1 MASTMTSR
9 RASMASRRRGFTL
22 LEVMIA
28 MALLVVALAALMGH
42 EAVAVQMS
50 HYSNRVSQAALLAQ
64 GKLLDA
70 EHTLKRD
77 GMEAFDGCEEGD
89 FRAEGYRDFK
99 WKLCGYKL
107 EFAEGSSEALTEQLL
122 SMLGG
127 MGIPGLGGGG
137 GDEGDTSGGTDPAAD
152 RLGKMA
158 GQMGMALGAIPT
170 FITQLEDKVR
180 KVRLE
185 VTWTDAVDER
195 VLLIERFMTTLGTD
209 PDNGPPPLDGAGEI
223 VPQL

>member
-1 MASTMTSR
+1 MASL
-9 RASMASRRRGFTL
+9 RARMASRRRRGFTL

-50 HYSNRVSQAALLAQ
+50 HFSNRVSQAALLAQ
-64 GKLLDA
+64 GKLLDV
-70 EHTLKRD
+70 ENELKRD

-99 WKLCGYKL
+99 WKVCGFKL
-107 EFAEGSSEALTEQLL
+107 EFAEGSSEALAEQLL

-127 MGIPGLGGGG
+127 MGVGGLGGGG
-137 GDEGDTSGGTDPAAD
+137 GDEGGDSGESNPAND
-152 RLGKMA
+152 RLEKMA

-185 VTWTDAVDER
+185 VTWKDAVEER

>member
-1 MASTMTSR
+1 MASRLS
-9 RASMASRRRGFTL
+9 SMASRRRRGFTL

-50 HYSNRVSQAALLAQ
+50 HFSNRVSQAALLAQ
-64 GKLLDA
+64 GKLLDV
-70 EHTLKRD
+70 ENELKRD

-99 WKLCGYKL
+99 WKVCAFKL

-127 MGIPGLGGGG
+127 LGVPGLGGGG
-137 GDEGDTSGGTDPAAD
+137 DEGGDSGGADPAND
-152 RLGKMA
+152 RLQKMA

-185 VTWTDAVDER
+185 VTWKDAVEER

>member
-1 MASTMTSR
+1 MASMSNIPSR
-9 RASMASRRRGFTL
+9 HPARGRQRGFTL

-64 GKLLDA
+64 GKLLDVQ
-70 EHTLKRD
+70 HTLKRD

-89 FRAEGYRDFK
+89 FRAEGYRDFQ
-99 WKLCGYKL
+99 WKVCGYKL
-107 EFAEGSSEALTEQLL
+107 EFAEGASEELGEQLL

-127 MGIPGLGGGG
+127 AGIPGLGGDGDATGG
-137 GDEGDTSGGTDPAAD
+137 GDPLGGQME
-152 RLGKMA
+152 KMA
-158 GQMGMALGAIPT
+158 GQMGMALGAIPM

-180 KVRLE
+180 KVKLE
-185 VTWTDAVDER
+185 VTWKDAVDER
-195 VLLIERFMTTLGTD
+195 VLLLERFMTTLGTD
-209 PDNGPPPLDGAGEI
+209 PDNGPPPVDGAAEA